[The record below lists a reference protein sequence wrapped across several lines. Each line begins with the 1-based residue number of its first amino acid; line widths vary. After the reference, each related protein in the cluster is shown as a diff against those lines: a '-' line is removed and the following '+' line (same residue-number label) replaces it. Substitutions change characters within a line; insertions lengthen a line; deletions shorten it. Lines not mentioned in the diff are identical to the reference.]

1 MAYFD
6 DQEIETV
13 PSPQI
18 TTETAA
24 TTTSITATAA
34 AVNIDVPI
42 FIIIKSLF
50 ALAVFLSLSLNPNP
64 VPSNTLSSDPACAP
78 THDTAVSLVT
88 DQFNALTSFIF
99 SAITAF
105 GVRIATQHDDVNN
118 IKGFFRFIMVV
129 SDIAFFLGVGFLLFA
144 ISDLA
149 EMKLGL
155 GTFSCGSSSATLA
168 AVVPLA
174 ISAPLSLLFFLYS
187 IMSASMRT

>member
-18 TTETAA
+18 TTENAA
-24 TTTSITATAA
+24 TTTTITATAA
-34 AVNIDVPI
+34 TVNIDVPV

-50 ALAVFLSLSLNPNP
+50 TFAVFLSLSLNPNP

-105 GVRIATQHDDVNN
+105 GVRIATQHDVNN
-118 IKGFFRFIMVV
+118 IKGFFHFIMLV
-129 SDIAFFLGVGFLLFA
+129 SDIGFFLGVGFLLFA

-155 GTFSCGSSSATLA
+155 GTLSCGSSSATLA

-187 IMSASMRT
+187 IMSASMGA